1 MDILNFISWV
11 RGSRVVTSVDPAKT
25 LIPVGLKDGRRDDEY
40 LAGAI
45 TVADLA
51 SQIAPQPTYKVY
63 TALLTQTGTDAPV
76 ATVLENSFGGEVV
89 WTRDAVGSYVA
100 TCAIQNLFSEQ
111 NFYVSGLSNGNS
123 EAIFIPITNFSTII
137 GYYSIY
143 PNSSN
148 RFILEF
154 FDSTFNTVEFSD
166 LFTSPE
172 FVFYLPEIRVYN

>member
-1 MDILNFISWV
+1 MKEFRSKRL
-11 RGSRVVTSVDPAKT
+11 RVWENINRTMQ
-25 LIPVGLKDGRRDDEY
+25 EF
-40 LAGAI
+40 
-45 TVADLA
+45 
-51 SQIAPQPTYKVY
+51 KVLLLGYRSY
-63 TALLTQTGTDAPV
+63 TALLTQTGTNAPV
-76 ATVLENSFGGEVV
+76 ANVLENTLGGEVV

-172 FVFYLPEIRVYN
+172 FIFYLPEIRIYN